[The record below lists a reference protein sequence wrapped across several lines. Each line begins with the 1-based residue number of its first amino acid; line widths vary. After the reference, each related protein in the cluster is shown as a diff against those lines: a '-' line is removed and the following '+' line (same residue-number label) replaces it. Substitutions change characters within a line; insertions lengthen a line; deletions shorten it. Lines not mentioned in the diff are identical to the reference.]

1 FSRPQPAISHSL
13 EKSQSSGLE
22 IKCFSNSKYD
32 CAPPMELAGVVEGGY
47 LGLVAPHIHRIRSL
61 VLSAPTTDG
70 LLSVLGHAAP
80 MLEELRLRFVH
91 CVFVQPL
98 DLFCGQAGRL
108 KDVALENIPVRWDS
122 EALVGLRSLRIKGK
136 LDYSPTEGQVRRLLE
151 ANPGLEEM
159 DIEDVT
165 LTERFGDDAVGRDGG
180 GQPDRVVMS
189 NLQELRLT
197 NLPFELVQA
206 VLGNVEIPAIRH
218 LKLKCLFRGQPAS
231 RLLGPSIKHL
241 IPPLRQRSKGA
252 HRAEMMLGK
261 SSVRLEVHLP
271 GQKPTIRM
279 DLKNT
284 VPISGFEWLAENLL
298 LVERPPPVS
307 AADTF
312 QVSLKFWDNFDMAG
326 GAFIPI
332 LDRLSAV
339 KVKSLTI
346 ESACRH
352 GEELIKYVG
361 EAKEDSQWP
370 LPHLMSLTVA
380 GPAEL
385 AAHLSTALQRRTHGA
400 PSEEAPT
407 APHPV
412 MLEILNIESL
422 RGVDRKVEKALAKCV
437 SSSGTFIRQKRRSSN
452 YWNGYDWE
460 DLDDDNEDEDI
471 YNTYGPL
478 AMVSPYVW

>member
-1 FSRPQPAISHSL
+1 
-13 EKSQSSGLE
+13 
-22 IKCFSNSKYD
+22 
-32 CAPPMELAGVVEGGY
+32 
-47 LGLVAPHIHRIRSL
+47 
-61 VLSAPTTDG
+61 
-70 LLSVLGHAAP
+70 
-80 MLEELRLRFVH
+80 MLEELRLGFVH

-151 ANPGLEEM
+151 ANPELEDM

-165 LTERFGDDAVGRDGG
+165 VTERFGDDAVGCNDGRK
-180 GQPDRVVMS
+180 PDRVVMS
-189 NLQELRLT
+189 KMQELRLT

-218 LKLKCLFRGQPAS
+218 FKLKCLFRGQPAS
-231 RLLGPSIKHL
+231 RLLGPNIQHL
-241 IPPLRQRSKGA
+241 IPPLRQRSMGA
-252 HRAEMMLGK
+252 HRAEMMFGK
-261 SSVRLEVHLP
+261 SSVRLEVHVP
-271 GQKPTIRM
+271 GLKPTIRV

-284 VPISGFEWLAENLL
+284 VPISGFEWLAENFL
-298 LVERPPPVS
+298 LVDKPSSVV

-346 ESACRH
+346 ESACRN
-352 GEELIKYVG
+352 GEELIKYFG
-361 EAKEDSQWP
+361 EAKEDSEWP
-370 LPHLMSLTVA
+370 LPQLMSLTVA

-385 AAHLSTALQRRTHGA
+385 APHLSTALQCRKNYA
-400 PSEEAPT
+400 PAEEAPT
-407 APHPV
+407 APRPV
-412 MLEILNIESL
+412 MLEVLNIESL

-437 SSSGTFIRQKRRSSN
+437 SSSGTFIPGNRRSSN

-460 DLDDDNEDEDI
+460 DLGDDNEDEDI

-478 AMVSPYVW
+478 AMVSPYV